1 MKYFSQCIFFYFSD
15 DPSWRIRQ
23 KLAQNISEIQTSIP
37 YNKLR
42 GKILAIYQKL
52 CKDFETEVRVNA
64 AKNIFNY
71 TVSLKKSYEEQNMTE
86 NFTPVF
92 QQSILPQI
100 KLLVSDIIEEIRL
113 AVASNLLNF
122 SSLLDKTPFTSN
134 ILPLITEILESET
147 CMAIP
152 ESILHSLNQLPESV
166 DLTQSLHS
174 IKNVVRTLIINS
186 QSHWRTRRNLLVAF
200 IHISRFA
207 SKDFFSE
214 NLKINYAALLGDPV
228 FAVRRSAAL
237 ILPLLAKQ
245 YSIDWTLENIIPFFT
260 MFTKDCRYLYRYV
273 PLFGIQELIKSSLSR
288 QNRYTDDFEKLVNHT
303 NSEVSNR
310 ATRAIVIV
318 FKLKNR
324 IKEKLEEDQCRDILS
339 LNKNISEYEAND
351 KIEMYAEDIL
361 DTLKSCSNCDIF
373 AVDEQ
378 TLSDNTYTYL
388 EGILILIHKKFLEV
402 VINLFNDTIINI
414 QIRSLY
420 ILNEIKEFINRLDKD
435 LQQTWV
441 QKILTNLGNDDHEKI
456 DNQINSILAKEE
468 NLDVQCADQNEI
480 CDVKAIINSEKASDA
495 GETEENSKANYDDV
509 KLIDEDDDED
519 CEQNNKNEEL
529 VSEEK
534 TGS

>member
-1 MKYFSQCIFFYFSD
+1 M
-15 DPSWRIRQ
+15 
-23 KLAQNISEIQTSIP
+23 AQNISEIQTSIP

-42 GKILAIYQKL
+42 GRILAAYQKL

-64 AKNIFNY
+64 ARNIFSY
-71 TVSLKKSYEEQNMTE
+71 SFSLKKSYDDQNMTE

-100 KLLVSDIIEEIRL
+100 RLLVSDIIEEVRL
-113 AVASNLLNF
+113 AVAANLLNF
-122 SSLLDKTPFTSN
+122 SSLLDKKSFTSH
-134 ILPLITEILESET
+134 ILPLITEILESES

-152 ESILHSLNQLPESV
+152 ESILHSLNQLPENV

-273 PLFGIQELIKSSLSR
+273 PLFGIQELIKSSLSK
-288 QNRYTDDFEKLVNHT
+288 QNGYIDDFEQLVKHS
-303 NSEVSNR
+303 NSDVSDR
-310 ATRAIVIV
+310 AATAILTV

-324 IKEKLEEDQCRDILS
+324 IKEKLDKEQYRDILS
-339 LNKNISEYEAND
+339 LNKNISDFEVND

-378 TLSDNTYTYL
+378 SLSNNTYTYL

-402 VINLFNDTIINI
+402 ITSLFNDTIINI

-420 ILNEIKEFINRLDKD
+420 ILNEIKEFISRLDLD
-435 LQQTWV
+435 LQQSWV
-441 QKILTNLGNDDHEKI
+441 QTVLTKLDNEDNEKI
-456 DNQINSILAKEE
+456 DKQLNSILSKEE
-468 NLDVQCADQNEI
+468 NPDFKCADQTDI
-480 CDVKAIINSEKASDA
+480 CDVKAIINSEKASTTVK
-495 GETEENSKANYDDV
+495 TEETSKSQYEDV

-519 CEQNNKNEEL
+519 CEQNNKNDKL
-529 VSEEK
+529 GEEK
-534 TGS
+534 TSG